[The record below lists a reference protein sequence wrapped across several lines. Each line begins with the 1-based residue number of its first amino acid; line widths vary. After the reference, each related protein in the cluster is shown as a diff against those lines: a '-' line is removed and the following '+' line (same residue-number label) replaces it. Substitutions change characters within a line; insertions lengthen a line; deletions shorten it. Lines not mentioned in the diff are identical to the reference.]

1 MGRDTAKKEL
11 TVDTLSV
18 KPEIYQRL
26 TISQQQLEEFCQ
38 RRQIIT
44 LALFGSILRDD
55 FHPDSDI
62 DILVT
67 FKPDAKIS
75 LLDLVD
81 MQYELED
88 LCHRKVDLLTQKS
101 VADSSNWIRRQ
112 EILNTAKV
120 IYESRSN
127 LPA

>member
-1 MGRDTAKKEL
+1 MNKWIKAMATKTHDSRTYHRLGITL
-11 TVDTLSV
+11 TEFT
-18 KPEIYQRL
+18 
-26 TISQQQLEEFCQ
+26 EFCQ
-38 RRQIIT
+38 RRHIT
-44 LALFGSILRDD
+44 ELALFGSILRED

-67 FKPDAKIS
+67 FTPEAKTS

-88 LCHRKVDLLTQKS
+88 LFHREVDLLTKKS
-101 VADSSNWIRRQ
+101 VIDSPNWMRRQ
-112 EILNTAKV
+112 EILNTAK
-120 IYESRSN
+120 IMYESRSN